1 MEQFCDYKMVD
12 VRSIV
17 EQAHK
22 IQSLIKELESF
33 KCVLSNKFVVGGIIV
48 KLPHSWMN
56 FATSL
61 KHKRKEFSIAD
72 LIGTL
77 DVEEK
82 TRVKN
87 TCGKEVVETS
97 S

>member
-1 MEQFCDYKMVD
+1 
-12 VRSIV
+12 
-17 EQAHK
+17 
-22 IQSLIKELESF
+22 
-33 KCVLSNKFVVGGIIV
+33 
-48 KLPHSWMN
+48 MN